1 MSRIIVVG
9 AGISGLAAAFEARR
23 QAAAAGRGVE
33 VLVLEEQDQVGGK
46 VRTEAED
53 GYLCE
58 TGVQAFLDNSPPT
71 LALAAALDLTPRLR
85 RASDVAKKRW
95 IYKGGTLHELAMSPP
110 KFLKSK
116 LISFKGKLRLAW
128 EPFARKRP
136 AGKDETVAEF
146 ARRRLGDEA
155 LTMLVGPMVSGVFAG
170 DPANLSVRS
179 AFPKVVAL
187 EDKYGGLIKGMLKLR
202 KERKGEV
209 DAGPGGTLT
218 SFDTGMATPCA
229 TLAERL
235 GDAVR
240 LDTPVRA
247 LEQRGAGWRVVLA
260 DGHLDADAVVLA
272 VPAYVQERLLAPHDP
287 ECAALLEQVPY
298 PPLIV
303 ACLGFR
309 REDVEHPLDGF
320 GFLVP
325 RREPIRLL
333 GALFESTLFAGR
345 APDGHVLIRAMI
357 GGATNPELC
366 SLDDAAVLTILRN
379 ELGPILGLHA
389 GPVFTRLWRHEQA
402 IPQYTVGHAGRVAEL
417 DARAAKLGPLVLA
430 GNAYRGISLNDCV
443 RNAVGVAKRALEVCD
458 TGAPGRSSKPT

>member
-1 MSRIIVVG
+1 MSRIVVVG
-9 AGISGLAAAFEARR
+9 AGISGLAAAFELRR
-23 QAAAAGRGVE
+23 QAADAGRTLE

-46 VRTEAED
+46 VRTVTEK

-71 LALAAALDLTPRLR
+71 LALAETLGLGPRLR
-85 RASDVAKKRW
+85 RAAEAAKKRW
-95 IYKGGTLHELAMSPP
+95 IYKSGQLMELPMSPP
-110 KFLKSK
+110 QFLRSK
-116 LISFKGKLRLAW
+116 LLTFRGKLRAAW

-136 AGKDETVAEF
+136 AGVDETVADF
-146 ARRRLGDEA
+146 ARRRLGAEA

-170 DPANLSVRS
+170 DPANLSVKS

-187 EDKYGGLIKGMLKLR
+187 EDKYGGLIRGMLKLR
-202 KERKGEV
+202 KERGREV

-218 SFDTGMATPCA
+218 SFDTGMVTPCTA
-229 TLAERL
+229 LAERL

-240 LDTPVRA
+240 LSTTVTA
-247 LEQRGAGWRVVLA
+247 LERRGDALRVVLR
-260 DGHLDADAVVLA
+260 DGTLDADAVVLA
-272 VPAYVQERLLAPHDP
+272 IPAYVQARLLGPHDQA
-287 ECAALLEQVPY
+287 CADLLEQVPY

-309 REDVEHPLDGF
+309 REDVGHPLDGF

-333 GALFESTLFAGR
+333 GALFESTLFTGR
-345 APDGHVLIRAMI
+345 APDGHVLVRAMI

-366 SLDDAAVLTILRN
+366 TLDDAAILTILRN
-379 ELGPILGLHA
+379 ELGPILELRA
-389 GPVFTRLWRHEQA
+389 GPVFSRLWRHEQA
-402 IPQYTVGHAGRVAEL
+402 IPQYTPGHADRVTEL
-417 DARAAKLGPLVLA
+417 EARVVALGPLVLA

-443 RNAVGVAKRALEVCD
+443 RNAAGVAERAL
-458 TGAPGRSSKPT
+458 ARLQP

>member
-9 AGISGLAAAFEARR
+9 AGISGLAAAHEARR
-23 QAAAAGRGVE
+23 QAEVAGRSVE
-33 VLVLEEQDQVGGK
+33 LLVLEEQDQVGGK
-46 VRTEAED
+46 VRTVTEQ

-71 LALAAALDLTPRLR
+71 LALAETLGLSPRLR
-85 RASDVAKKRW
+85 RAAEVAKKRW
-95 IYKGGTLHELAMSPP
+95 IYTRGELQELPMSPP
-110 KFLKSK
+110 KFLRSRI
-116 LISFKGKLRLAW
+116 LTWRGKLRAAW

-136 AGKDETVAEF
+136 AGVDETVAEF
-146 ARRRLGDEA
+146 TRRRLGDEA

-170 DPANLSVRS
+170 DPANLSVKS
-179 AFPKVVAL
+179 AFPKVAVL
-187 EDKYGGLIKGMLKLR
+187 EEKYGGLIRGMLKLR
-202 KERKGEV
+202 KERGKDV

-229 TLAERL
+229 ELQRSL

-240 LDTPVRA
+240 LSTPVVA
-247 LEQRGAGWRVVLA
+247 LERRDAAMRVVLG

-272 VPAYVQERLLAPHDP
+272 VPAYVQARLLAPHDP
-287 ECAALLEQVPY
+287 ACAELLGEVPY

-309 REDVEHPLDGF
+309 REDVGHPLDGF

-345 APDGHVLIRAMI
+345 APDGHVLVRAMI

-366 SLDDAAVLTILRN
+366 TLDDAAILTILRN
-379 ELGPILGLHA
+379 ELGAILGLHA

-402 IPQYTVGHAGRVAEL
+402 IPQYTPGHSVRVSEL
-417 DARAAKLGPLVLA
+417 DDRASKIGPLVLA

-443 RNAVGVAKRALEVCD
+443 HNAKGVAKQAL
-458 TGAPGRSSKPT
+458 TRLPA